1 MRASLFGKYLGT
13 FVIPV
18 VLAFACAALLL
29 QRIDLSIVDLGR
41 HLKNGDILLHGT
53 WAEKQAV
60 LHTNFYSYA
69 EGDFPF
75 VNHHW
80 LSGVVFYLV
89 WRWAHFE
96 GVTILYLAL
105 TGAST
110 VVLYLAVRRAYGT
123 EIAAPLAALAVPLV
137 AWRYDV
143 RPEAFTY
150 LLTAVFY
157 AVLLGWQE
165 GYVKERW
172 LYSLPVLMLLWVNL
186 HIGFVFGFLLLGFF
200 AMKTWG
206 PRAKALWPVAAL
218 AVIAALLNPNLL
230 AGLLY
235 PLNIFRNYGYSI
247 SENQS
252 IAGLEQRGLAGAWE
266 YSFFYCLLAV
276 AAGSF
281 LLRWFRKKPGSAART
296 PEALLLGAVG
306 VLAYSA
312 VRNLPLFALL
322 MVPVVAANVHDVL
335 SAGKNLL
342 NSQWL
347 RAGSAMVFGIGLL
360 YAGQQFEDKQGN
372 FGLGLR
378 DGVEATVDFL
388 NANHIPGPWFND
400 IDNGGYLVFHSQKV
414 FVDGRPEAYPA
425 DFLEKKYIGALNDD
439 AVWRELDANYHFN
452 AIVCSLEDAFPPIER
467 FLIARAHDPDWAP
480 VYTDYYSLVFVRRT
494 DSNAE
499 VIRAHEIPQE
509 QFRK

>member
-1 MRASLFGKYLGT
+1 MRASLIGKFLGT
-13 FVIPV
+13 FLIP
-18 VLAFACAALLL
+18 LALAAACAALLL
-29 QRIDLSIVDLGR
+29 QKIDLSIVDLGR
-41 HLKNGDILLHGT
+41 HLKNGDVLLHGS
-53 WAEKQAV
+53 WAEKQAL

-89 WRWAHFE
+89 WRWFHFE
-96 GVTILYLAL
+96 GVAILYLAL
-105 TGAST
+105 IGAS
-110 VVLYLAVRRAYGT
+110 AVRRSYGT
-123 EIAAPLAALAVPLV
+123 AIAAPLAMLAVPLV
-137 AWRYDV
+137 AWRYEV

-157 AVLLGWQE
+157 ALLLGWQE
-165 GYVKERW
+165 GYVKDKW
-172 LYSLPVLMLLWVNL
+172 LYFLPALMLLWVNL
-186 HIGFVFGFLLLGFF
+186 HIGFVFGFLLIGFF
-200 AMKTWG
+200 TLKAWG
-206 PRAKALWPVAAL
+206 PRAKVLWSVTAL

-230 AGLLY
+230 EGLLY

-247 SENQS
+247 AENQS
-252 IAGLEQRGLAGAWE
+252 IPGLEQRGMAGAWE
-266 YSFFYCLLAV
+266 YGLFYRLLAL

-306 VLAYSA
+306 VLALSA

-342 NSQWL
+342 SSGWL
-347 RAGSAMVFGIGLL
+347 RAGSAIVFGIGSL
-360 YAGQQFEDKQGN
+360 YVGRQYEDKQGN

-388 NANHIPGPWFND
+388 NANRVSGPWFND
-400 IDNGGYLVFHSQKV
+400 IDNGGYLIFHSQKV

-425 DFLEKKYIGALNDD
+425 EFLEKSYIGALSDD
-439 AVWRELDANYHFN
+439 GVWHDLDVKYHFN
-452 AIVCSLEDAFPPIER
+452 AIVCSLEDGFPPIER

-480 VYTDYYSLVFVRRT
+480 VYTDYYSLVLVRRT
-494 DSNAE
+494 NSNAE

-509 QFRK
+509 QFRR

>member
-1 MRASLFGKYLGT
+1 MRASLVGKFL
-13 FVIPV
+13 IPV
-18 VLAFACAALLL
+18 VLASACAALLL
-29 QRIDLSIVDLGR
+29 QKIDLSIVDLGR
-41 HLKNGDILLHGT
+41 HLKNGDVLLHGA

-60 LHTNFYSYA
+60 LHANFYSYA

-89 WRWAHFE
+89 WRWAQFE
-96 GVTILYLAL
+96 GLTILYLGL
-105 TGAST
+105 TAASI
-110 VVLYLAVRRAYGT
+110 VVLYLAVRRGYGT

-137 AWRYDV
+137 AWRYEV

-150 LLTAVFY
+150 LLTAVLY

-165 GYVKERW
+165 GRVKDKW
-172 LYSLPVLMLLWVNL
+172 LYSLPALMLLWVNL
-186 HIGFVFGFLLLGFF
+186 HIGFVFGFLLIGFF

-206 PRAKALWPVAAL
+206 ARAKALWPMTAL
-218 AVIAALLNPNLL
+218 TVVAALLNPNLL

-247 SENQS
+247 AENQS

-266 YSFFYCLLAV
+266 YSLFYDLIAL

-306 VLAYSA
+306 VLAFSA

-335 SAGKNLL
+335 SAGKNHL
-342 NSQWL
+342 NSGWL
-347 RAGSAMVFGIGLL
+347 RAGSAIVFGIGLL
-360 YAGQQFEDKQGN
+360 YAGRQYEDKQGN
-372 FGLGLR
+372 FGVGLR

-388 NANHIPGPWFND
+388 NANRIAGPWFND
-400 IDNGGYLVFHSQKV
+400 IDNGGYLIFHSQKV

-425 DFLEKKYIGALNDD
+425 EFLEKSYIGALSDD
-439 AVWRELDANYHFN
+439 RAWHDLDAKYHFN
-452 AIVCSLEDAFPPIER
+452 AIVFSLEDAFPPIER

-494 DSNAE
+494 NSNAE

-509 QFRK
+509 QFRR